1 MRSLHVFVALLLASL
16 LPGCSSSSSHSNPKT
31 LQSVAVTPAQPSV
44 ALGVQQQFKATGM
57 YSDGTSQ
64 DLTSTAV
71 WTSSQTAVATI
82 SPGGL
87 AITKATGTS
96 SITAMSPSGVSGS
109 TMLTV
114 TAVFG
119 GIVGTSAVNTTS
131 AMLTSIVVT
140 PGNPG
145 IGVTATEQFTAT
157 GHFSDSSSL
166 NLTRQVTWS
175 SSEVGVAVINSSGI
189 ATPVATGSSTITAT
203 LKGVNGSTV
212 LTVH

>member
-96 SITAMSPSGVSGS
+96 SITAMSPPRRKRFHDAHGHCGLWRYCGDIGRKHYQRYADFDRGYSGQPR
-109 TMLTV
+109 
-114 TAVFG
+114 
-119 GIVGTSAVNTTS
+119 NR
-131 AMLTSIVVT
+131 
-140 PGNPG
+140 
-145 IGVTATEQFTAT
+145 
-157 GHFSDSSSL
+157 SDC
-166 NLTRQVTWS
+166 
-175 SSEVGVAVINSSGI
+175 
-189 ATPVATGSSTITAT
+189 
-203 LKGVNGSTV
+203 
-212 LTVH
+212 H